1 MFARTLGLAP
11 GLLALAGCTLVMQG
25 TTQDVTFSSEPPG
38 ATVSVAGL
46 TGVTPVTLT
55 LPKEDHAVDVRRDGY
70 RDAQVVLTRKISP
83 WFIGS
88 CVMGVLAAGTDI
100 LAGSWKE
107 FDSTEVLVTLEAL
120 PGTVQQLAVAVES
133 DPSGAEVLIGD
144 VLYGRT
150 PAELRLPWLKGD
162 TEKTLTLRLAGYR
175 PKSFALKRDERKIGP
190 VALDLAPVRVA
201 TTFSSTPPGAE
212 VRVGGRVLGRAPLT
226 VDLEWSLKDGPRAVE
241 LALDGHHVEKKQLAP
256 RQAEL
261 AAALREIVD
270 EIPLKITV
278 DPKGA
283 KVTIDGAA
291 AGEAPL
297 EAKLSWSVS
306 RVKHVVTVS
315 YPGYATKKIELSR
328 ADAARPLDVRLS
340 ASP

>member
-1 MFARTLGLAP
+1 MSARLFALA
-11 GLLALAGCTLVMQG
+11 LLALSGCTLVVQG
-25 TTQDVTFSSEPPG
+25 TSQDVTFTSDPPG
-38 ATVSVAGL
+38 ATVSVAGQ

-55 LPKEDHAVDVRRDGY
+55 LVKEDHAVDVRRDGY

-88 CVMGVLAAGTDI
+88 CAMGVISAGADI

-107 FDSTEVLVTLEAL
+107 FDSTEILVTLEAL
-120 PGTVQQLAVAVES
+120 PGTVEQLAVAVET
-133 DPSGAEVLIGD
+133 DPPGAEVLIGD

-150 PAELRLPWLKGD
+150 PAELRLPWIKGD
-162 TEKTLTLRLAGYR
+162 SEKTLKLRLAGYR
-175 PKSFALKRDERKIGP
+175 EKSIALRRDERKVGP

-201 TTFSSTPPGAE
+201 TTFSSTPSGAE

-241 LALDGHHVEKKQLAP
+241 LALDGHHMEKKELAP

-261 AAALREIVD
+261 AVALREVVE
-270 EIPLKITV
+270 EIPLQITV
-278 DPKGA
+278 EPKGA

-297 EAKLSWSVS
+297 TAKLPWSIS
-306 RVKHVVTVS
+306 KTKHVVVVS
-315 YPGYATKKIELSR
+315 HPGYATKRVELGR
-328 ADAARPLDVRLS
+328 ADAAKPLEIRL
-340 ASP
+340 AIAP